1 MNKHISLIYT
11 ALAASILLV
20 AGCKDPVSPEPE
32 TNDFDVTLNVNGKTV
47 FTYDQMGCQ
56 ASYDEKTATFCAFTD
71 GMSDYFTVSCGTMP
85 TEVEQSASAYIEWTT
100 ADDTK
105 SKKCELIVE
114 AVDEVTGKIVL
125 KNDAEK
131 IRAVVFEIR

>member
-32 TNDFDVTLNVNGKTV
+32 TNDFDVTLKVNGKTV

-85 TEVEQSASAYIEWTT
+85 TEVGQS

-131 IRAVVFEIR
+131 IRAVVFEIK